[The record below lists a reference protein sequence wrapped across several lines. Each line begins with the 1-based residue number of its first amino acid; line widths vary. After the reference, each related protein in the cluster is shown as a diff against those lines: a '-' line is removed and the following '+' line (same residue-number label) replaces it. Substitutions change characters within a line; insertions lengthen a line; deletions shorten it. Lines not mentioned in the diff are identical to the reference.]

1 MKLFFFKPDKYYPLL
16 FIITKLSSEEEYN
29 KLIELTSDIFH
40 ALLDNEEAND
50 SNIIIFSIIKD
61 YNKTTLNLIL
71 PSVKSNKT
79 LVEKCH
85 SNTQFLNL
93 LVIEVLNN
101 KDTEFYFEFSNN
113 KLLLHPI
120 KMNLMGLSKY
130 YK

>member
-16 FIITKLSSEEEYN
+16 FIITKLSNEEEYN
-29 KLIELTSDIFH
+29 KLLELTSDIFH
-40 ALLDNEEAND
+40 ALLDNEEADD

-61 YNKTTLNLIL
+61 YNKTTINLIL